1 MTVGVTS
8 DAKMVLINYEISEGT
23 VYPTLEDAKEA
34 VHQTIVARRELLKVE
49 KSDKKNGWQSAVI
62 RTASSV

>member
-1 MTVGVTS
+1 
-8 DAKMVLINYEISEGT
+8 MVLINYEIIECT

-34 VHQTIVARRELLKVE
+34 VLQTMVARGESLKVK